1 MNTTDPIQSLR
12 DEATRRRR
20 EADISGPNDR
30 AELIRLAMRDERLAN
45 QLECETVARIRQ
57 ASKQGHGA
65 SYR

>member
-12 DEATRRRR
+12 DEA
-20 EADISGPNDR
+20 DISGPNDR
-30 AELIRLAMRDERLAN
+30 RLAMRDERLAN